1 MNESSVPRP
10 SPADWSDALLMS
22 GSEALHG
29 AVRNYI
35 GPIKT
40 PYDKRDLVA
49 KLEAF
54 LRRAET
60 RESLFSLL
68 DPLDMK
74 ILGSSLLLGSVPEQV
89 LKDLFIGELPLFEL
103 GVRIANLLDR
113 LLLFRYQVLRQWD
126 YPSQKLLPVSGG

>member
-1 MNESSVPRP
+1 MGMNESSVPRP
-10 SPADWSDALLMS
+10 TAADWSDALLMS
-22 GSEALHG
+22 GSEALLG

-35 GPIKT
+35 GPVKT

-60 RESLFSLL
+60 KDSLLSLL
-68 DPLDMK
+68 DSLDMK
-74 ILGSSLLLGSVPEQV
+74 ILGSSLLLGSVPEQA

-103 GVRIANLLDR
+103 GVRISNLLDR
-113 LLLFRYQVLRQWD
+113 LLLFRYQ
-126 YPSQKLLPVSGG
+126 SGGRRLIAGNAVIE